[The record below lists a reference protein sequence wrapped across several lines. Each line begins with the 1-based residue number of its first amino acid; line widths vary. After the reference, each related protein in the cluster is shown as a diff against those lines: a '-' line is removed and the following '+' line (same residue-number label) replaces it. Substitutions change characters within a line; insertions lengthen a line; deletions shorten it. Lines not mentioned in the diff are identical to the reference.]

1 MLEQLLRVGP
11 RSRWLNKGVCD
22 KRRHELA
29 RLQLAQVPL
38 RTCKVARTKNPAP
51 LGRIHTGP
59 KQRSGGNENLAV
71 PLNRVHIGRLPFR
84 WPHRIRIRALQI
96 GLTHLETLSSE
107 AGAPRC
113 VVARTSAAVHIA
125 SGCESMPGRHPGSGR
140 FRQPKPAGEQHMGSS
155 HRRVQERAIKSPIEF
170 AKIHHSFSFLR
181 GNCCCQFSA
190 ILSPIAKFL
199 DADLIE
205 SS

>member
-29 RLQLAQVPL
+29 RLKLAQVPL

-96 GLTHLETLSSE
+96 GLTHS
-107 AGAPRC
+107 GN
-113 VVARTSAAVHIA
+113 AV
-125 SGCESMPGRHPGSGR
+125 
-140 FRQPKPAGEQHMGSS
+140 
-155 HRRVQERAIKSPIEF
+155 
-170 AKIHHSFSFLR
+170 LR
-181 GNCCCQFSA
+181 GWRTPVRSSQDICSGPHRVGLRKYAWTPPGFGSVSSTQPGGRATHGFKPPS
-190 ILSPIAKFL
+190 SPGK
-199 DADLIE
+199 
-205 SS
+205 SN